1 MSWSPA
7 RSEDMQ
13 LAGTDE
19 LGAILG
25 RTRRKLLNDM
35 AAAAKAGKP
44 PRDSHRQVRV
54 DARWGWTCW
63 EVDAAEGRALIE
75 VAVTRPGTGRK
86 NRTLLVA
93 NSDNAGWLRFLGGAG
108 GTVVG
113 AVGGLAGF
121 AATSPAL
128 LIAGAGGAAGVGA
141 GVWVRRRWNRWRGDA
156 VRFQDD
162 AILSRLPAARAARS
176 MHLSRLP
183 AARAVRSMNL
193 ISFRIGDFHQH
204 MDAVARQYGTEPVP
218 LPLDQTIDYL
228 LDEIHQAVWDLA
240 SGQTVNT
247 DGEVLVE
254 LWRVSKAVDE
264 AVDAAWSTWHASQV
278 VIPPAPVAPEPAP
291 SPAAPVQTPPDPPAP
306 TVQRPTVDRL
316 SRLTGSVRDAHTATS
331 QAAQD
336 VREINQRD
344 LGQ

>member
-1 MSWSPA
+1 M
-7 RSEDMQ
+7 
-13 LAGTDE
+13 
-19 LGAILG
+19 
-25 RTRRKLLNDM
+25 
-35 AAAAKAGKP
+35 
-44 PRDSHRQVRV
+44 RV

-63 EVDAAEGRALIE
+63 EVDAEDGRALIE
-75 VAVTRPGTGRK
+75 IAVIRPGTGRK
-86 NRTLLVA
+86 NRTLLMA
-93 NSDNAGWLRFLGGAG
+93 NSDNAGRLRLLGGIG

-128 LIAGAGGAAGVGA
+128 LIAGTGGAAGVGA
-141 GVWVRRRWNRWRGDA
+141 GMWVRRRWNRWLGDA
-156 VRFQDD
+156 VRFQDDD

-176 MHLSRLP
+176 M
-183 AARAVRSMNL
+183 NL
-193 ISFRIGDFHQH
+193 INFKIGDFHQH
-204 MDAVARQYGTEPVP
+204 MDAVARQHGTEPVP

-240 SGQTVNT
+240 SGQTANT

-254 LWRVSKAVDE
+254 LWRVSKAVDD
-264 AVDAAWSTWHASQV
+264 AINAAWSTWHASQV
-278 VIPPAPVAPEPAP
+278 VIPPPPVVPEPAP
-291 SPAAPVQTPPDPPAP
+291 LPATPAETPPDPAL
-306 TVQRPTVDRL
+306 QRPTVDRL

-344 LGQ
+344 LGR